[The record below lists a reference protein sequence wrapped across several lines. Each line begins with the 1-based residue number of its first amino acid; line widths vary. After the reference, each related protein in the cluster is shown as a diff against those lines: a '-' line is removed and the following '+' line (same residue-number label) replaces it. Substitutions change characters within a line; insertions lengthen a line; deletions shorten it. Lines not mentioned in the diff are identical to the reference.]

1 MASSATSSS
10 TARPGSFAHVLARL
24 AAKIDQSAGA
34 DERDALADDV
44 VTLSYAEA
52 LQRGRQRHSRAAA
65 ASEASLTELQNK
77 EKDSQE
83 LSDGPREPN
92 DLRAGAACGEDRE
105 APGRDRAGKR
115 KIASLTVRMSGAE
128 CAQVHA
134 RAAEAGM
141 TVSAYLRSCVF
152 EAESLRTQ
160 VKQALAEMRSGAGTV
175 DTNAAERPNAHVE
188 AGRSSA
194 RGWRTRLARWTG
206 KKSTQA

>member
-10 TARPGSFAHVLARL
+10 TARPGSFAHVLAGL
-24 AAKIDQSAGA
+24 AAKIDRSAGA

-65 ASEASLTELQNK
+65 ASESLTEQENK

-83 LSDGPREPN
+83 SSDGPREPD
-92 DLRAGAACGEDRE
+92 DLKAEAACGEDRE
-105 APGRDRAGKR
+105 ERGRDRAGKR

-152 EAESLRTQ
+152 EAENLRTQ
-160 VKQALAEMRSGAGTV
+160 VKQALAEMRAAGTV
-175 DTNAAERPNAHVE
+175 DTNAAERPNAHGE
-188 AGRSSA
+188 AGRSSV

-206 KKSTQA
+206 KRSTQS